1 MALKLNNWIMVMKF
15 SAGVIVVCN
24 ECKALEKLADV
35 HPVPQQFPCPQRK
48 FKVHC
53 QSSREQYANIS
64 MCYKQKM
71 FLQTDINLF
80 KATSYHKQNRMLY

>member
-1 MALKLNNWIMVMKF
+1 MKF

-35 HPVPQQFPCPQRK
+35 HQVPQQFPCPQRK

-64 MCYKQKM
+64 MC
-71 FLQTDINLF
+71 
-80 KATSYHKQNRMLY
+80 